1 MSQSVFLGKGCIYV
15 GERNSAG
22 KVISLTEIHTPK
34 LEVQVESDIK
44 ERENTCNAISA
55 IDVRVATKQ
64 TGKVMIT
71 TDEHNSKLLAI
82 ALGGEV
88 TTNSAQTFTD
98 KPFAS
103 GLIAGNIVPVPGG
116 YANINTLALT
126 DSAGTPASLSLGTHY
141 TQDLDYGLIT
151 IVSVGSFTQPFKAT
165 GATLAAGE
173 TISIMTKNLVEKFI
187 RFKGINIAAN
197 DAKCVLDIYRASF
210 GPSKITPKDTGGDFQ
225 SLDFE
230 GVLLSD
236 PNADLDTTFG
246 KFGKYILL

>member
-1 MSQSVFLGKGCIYV
+1 MSSSVFLGRGCIYI
-15 GERNSAG
+15 GERNSSG
-22 KVISLTEIHTPK
+22 QVINMTEIHTPK
-34 LEVQVESDIK
+34 FEVQVESEIK
-44 ERENTCNAISA
+44 ERENTCNAIASV
-55 IDVRVATKQ
+55 DVRVASKQ

-71 TDEHNSKLLAI
+71 TDEHNAKLLAI

-88 TTNSAQTFTD
+88 TTNTSQTFTN
-98 KPFAS
+98 KAFPS
-103 GLIAGNIVPVPGG
+103 GLVAGNIVPVPGG
-116 YANINTLALT
+116 FANIDTLALT
-126 DSAGTPASLSLGTHY
+126 DSAGTPANLSLGTHY

-165 GATLAAGE
+165 GATLASGQ

-236 PNADLDTTFG
+236 PNSVLDTTFG